1 MYEIRFHGRGGQ
13 GAVMAAQTI
22 AEAAV
27 YEGLEAIAFPFFG
40 AERRGAP
47 IMAFARIDD
56 KKISLRTQVYQP
68 DMVVIMEESLIEIE
82 PVADGLKP
90 GGCAVVNSKLS
101 PNHIDLGVKARCA
114 TVDATSIALEML
126 KAPIVN
132 TAILGAM
139 ARADDFVSI
148 KAVKEAIASRFGEHL
163 GEEAG
168 RINAQAA
175 QMAYEKVTLGESL
188 AQRPIT
194 KRKMWLPTW
203 QEMPPGVALYH
214 ERRGE
219 IDVGPGSSW
228 QTRTGTWRTKTPR
241 YLREKCVRCARCWFI
256 CPDAAIKR
264 EADDHVVINYDYC
277 KGCGMCASICPA
289 KAIEMTKGAK
299 L

>member
-68 DMVVIMEESLIEIE
+68 DMVVVMEESLIEIE

-101 PNHIDLGVKARCA
+101 PDRIDLGVKARCA

-168 RINAQAA
+168 RINALAA
-175 QMAYEKVTLGESL
+175 QMAYEKATLGESL

-214 ERRGE
+214 EKGARSRSVPVPRGRPAPAPGGPRRPVTFGKSACAA
-219 IDVGPGSSW
+219 PAAGSSAR
-228 QTRTGTWRTKTPR
+228 TRPSS
-241 YLREKCVRCARCWFI
+241 ARPMTTSASTMTI
-256 CPDAAIKR
+256 ARDAA
-264 EADDHVVINYDYC
+264 
-277 KGCGMCASICPA
+277 CAPRSALPRPSR
-289 KAIEMTKGAK
+289 
-299 L
+299 